1 MKKRMPKLM
10 ALVLTLVLCLGSVQ
24 SVFADGTFTG
34 VNEREM
40 EKITYTF
47 MNDVEAGKYKTVDT
61 PTLKSWIDS
70 GKDMVIVDTMP
81 ESSFDSGHVPTAL
94 GAEVGQSNPKNDF
107 YKFQDKEQQAHFKA
121 VVESQIPN
129 KTVLVKVSKS
139 QYNKLAKAKRTT
151 KKVKGKTVY
160 YKKTVGKDK
169 SYPIVVYC
177 GYIKCARS
185 HTGAAYLRSLGYTNV
200 YRYGGGIQAW
210 KDAEY
215 PVETTPTI
223 ACKVAKK
230 DSGVKHWFIVSEGGS
245 MEGKTVLTTETSTD
259 DFYNMLTAV
268 AGNKMWNSGSVKDF
282 GDGVTLDELVKDGK
296 GSADYAKF
304 DVTVS
309 WGGKE
314 YKLSDIITG
323 ASHDKSGAYNGDY
336 EIAFCGNLDN
346 QHEAKTGCITCFG
359 GCYMGITSGHD
370 TPMYIKYNPKNL
382 PAVGETVI
390 VKYNLK

>member
-10 ALVLTLVLCLGSVQ
+10 ALVLTLALCFGSVE
-24 SVFADGTFTG
+24 SVFAAGTYDG
-34 VNEREM
+34 VDERDLESKVYKFM
-40 EKITYTF
+40 EDTKKGGY
-47 MNDVEAGKYKTVDT
+47 DVVKTD
-61 PTLKSWIDS
+61 TLKSWIDK
-70 GKDMVIVDTMP
+70 GDDMVIVDTMP
-81 ESSFDSGHVPTAL
+81 DDSYNGGHVPTA
-94 GAEVGQSNPKNDF
+94 VGSVVGHPDDY
-107 YKFQDKEQQAHFKA
+107 YKFENDTQKKNFKEM
-121 VVESQIPN
+121 VESQIPN
-129 KTVLVKVSKS
+129 KTVWVKVSKS
-139 QYNKLAKAKRTT
+139 QYNKLAKANRKT
-151 KKVKGKTVY
+151 KKVNGKTVY

-169 SYPIVVYC
+169 DYKIVVYC

-346 QHEAKTGCITCFG
+346 QHKAKTGCITCFG

-390 VKYNLK
+390 VKYNLKQ

>member
-10 ALVLTLVLCLGSVQ
+10 ALVLTLALCFGSVQ
-24 SVFADGTFTG
+24 SVFAAGTYEG
-34 VNEREM
+34 VDEKDLESKVYKFM
-40 EKITYTF
+40 EDTKKGGY
-47 MNDVEAGKYKTVDT
+47 DVVKTD
-61 PTLKSWIDS
+61 TLKSWIDK
-70 GKDMVIVDTMP
+70 GDDMVIVDTMP
-81 ESSFDSGHVPTAL
+81 DDSYNAGHVPTA
-94 GAEVGQSNPKNDF
+94 VGSVVGHPDNY
-107 YKFQDKEQQAHFKA
+107 YKFENDTQKKNFKEM
-121 VVESQIPN
+121 VESQIPN
-129 KTVLVKVSKS
+129 KTVWVKVSKS
-139 QYNKLAKAKRTT
+139 QYNKLAKANRKT

-169 SYPIVVYC
+169 DYKIVVYC

-245 MEGKTVLTTETSTD
+245 MEGKTVLTTENSTD

-346 QHEAKTGCITCFG
+346 QHKAKTGCITCFG

-390 VKYNLK
+390 VKYNLKQ

>member
-24 SVFADGTFTG
+24 SVFAAGTFDN
-34 VNEREM
+34 VNEKDM
-40 EKITYTF
+40 EKHTYQF

-61 PTLKSWIDS
+61 DTLKAWIDK
-70 GKDMVIVDTMP
+70 GEKMVIVDTMP
-81 ESSFDSGHVPTAL
+81 MDKSFNGGHVP
-94 GAEVGQSNPKNDF
+94 GAISARVGQESPANYRIWESDKQKADFKNG
-107 YKFQDKEQQAHFKA
+107 
-121 VVESQIPN
+121 VEAQIPN
-129 KTVLVKVSKS
+129 KTVWVKVSKS
-139 QYNKLAKAKRTT
+139 QYNKLAKANKKT

-169 SYPIVVYC
+169 NYKIVVYC
-177 GYIKCARS
+177 GFIKCARS

-210 KDAEY
+210 KDAGY
-215 PVETTPTI
+215 TADTTPTI
-223 ACKVAKK
+223 TCTVAKK
-230 DSGVKHWFIVSEGGS
+230 TAGVKHWFIVSEGGS

>member
-34 VNEREM
+34 VNERDM

-200 YRYGGGIQAW
+200 YRYGGGIFAW
-210 KDAEY
+210 KEDGNTAESRVYVNAEY
-215 PVETTPTI
+215 VNSKLKDWNVVLLDVRRVESYAEERIEGSVSASTVSI
-223 ACKVAKK
+223 AEPDKAKAEDGDAAANIKAAVKKYGK
-230 DSGVKHWFIVSEGGS
+230 DKEYILICYSGNRYANAAQTLLL
-245 MEGKTVLTTETSTD
+245 MEGVDCQNIKTLGGDDSKKSTD
-259 DFYNMLTAV
+259 GGMKAWKA
-268 AGNKMWNSGSVKDF
+268 AGYPV
-282 GDGVTLDELVKDGK
+282 VTE
-296 GSADYAKF
+296 
-304 DVTVS
+304 
-309 WGGKE
+309 
-314 YKLSDIITG
+314 
-323 ASHDKSGAYNGDY
+323 
-336 EIAFCGNLDN
+336 
-346 QHEAKTGCITCFG
+346 
-359 GCYMGITSGHD
+359 
-370 TPMYIKYNPKNL
+370 
-382 PAVGETVI
+382 
-390 VKYNLK
+390 